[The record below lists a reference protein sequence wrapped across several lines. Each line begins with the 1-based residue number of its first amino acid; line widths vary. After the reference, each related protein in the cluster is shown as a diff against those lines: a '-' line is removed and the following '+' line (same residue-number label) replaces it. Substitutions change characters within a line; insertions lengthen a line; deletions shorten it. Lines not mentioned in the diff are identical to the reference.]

1 MKINSLVKMNKNYY
15 QILDIDQ
22 SASYLDIRKKY
33 LELALKYH
41 PDRNRHLPIDKYIEN
56 EEKFKL
62 ITIAFTTLS
71 DPIEREKYDKNK
83 CGGYY
88 YSYQN
93 DNNSFTVSSV
103 FLNLASKIFS
113 QEKMQAGQDFYN
125 TFTNFF
131 IKTNPSPY
139 TNTKNINEFVVNFR
153 KFIINKN
160 LEREKETTKEK
171 KDNDVEDNKIAIN
184 KPYKKKDK
192 DLVYNVNVSLFDIY
206 NEVPKELNVPR
217 LRICDMCLGR
227 GFMGFG
233 ENMSL
238 CHICKGIMKV
248 IDNKVFRID
257 IRESQ
262 IIFKKEG
269 NQSVVNEEP
278 DNLIIN
284 IFSKPDDKYE
294 RIGNFD
300 LLINYKVK
308 LIELYSVM
316 NIYFEHLDNK
326 KYLIKYQYQ
335 EQNSIINKMEL
346 KVPNLGLPISNSGNR
361 GDLYIKLSI
370 ILPELS
376 KQEINQL
383 KNINSFNCKNNLNND
398 NVLDNDVDILLD
410 L

>member
-1 MKINSLVKMNKNYY
+1 MNKNYY

-22 SASYLDIRKKY
+22 SASYVDIRKKY

-56 EEKFKL
+56 EEYFKL

-83 CGGYY
+83 CSGYY

-113 QEKMQAGQDFYN
+113 EEKMQAGQDFYN

-131 IKTNPSPY
+131 IKTNTNPSP
-139 TNTKNINEFVVNFR
+139 NTKNINEFVFNFR

-160 LEREKETTKEK
+160 LEREKETKYNQKETTKDKET
-171 KDNDVEDNKIAIN
+171 KDKETKDKETKDKETKNKETEDNKIAIN

-206 NEVPKELNVPR
+206 NQVPKELNVPR

-248 IDNKVFRID
+248 IDNKVFPID
-257 IRESQ
+257 IRENQ

-269 NQSVVNEEP
+269 NQSIIDEEP
-278 DNLIIN
+278 DNLVIN

-294 RIGNFD
+294 RLGNFD

-308 LIELYSVM
+308 LIELYSEM
-316 NIYFEHLDNK
+316 NIYFEHLD
-326 KYLIKYQYQ
+326 
-335 EQNSIINKMEL
+335 
-346 KVPNLGLPISNSGNR
+346 
-361 GDLYIKLSI
+361 
-370 ILPELS
+370 S
-376 KQEINQL
+376 KQM
-383 KNINSFNCKNNLNND
+383 K
-398 NVLDNDVDILLD
+398 IL
-410 L
+410 